1 MKYSL
6 FNIDTN
12 GFPNKLIPGI
22 TKFISLFVLMN
33 VLLFTDVQ
41 AQTIITGMVR
51 DSEYHT
57 GIPGAIISEGY
68 SDGQTT
74 TDASGSFQLSV
85 PTNTTLNLTIVH
97 KGFQTMSMPVI
108 ASKRIVDICEIDLQS
123 NDLNI
128 LEIYQLSDRASRRF
142 PVTHSHLRRA
152 DLAPLQGVM
161 QVPYYLQNVAGIY
174 TSSLGNQFGESRLN
188 IRGFGQE
195 HISVM
200 FNGVALNYP
209 DSRNFNW
216 STRAGFQQMP
226 ANIQIQRGTNSNRH
240 YSPFGGGSLNLLTMP
255 TSQLPGGSVG
265 FEYGAGEYMRSTVKI
280 HSGLLNEKI
289 AISVSGARETSNGII
304 NGTWADT
311 WSYYL
316 SMTYAASEKQRF
328 EVYAMGA
335 PQRHGTV
342 ENMQHIAAYSHRYAK
357 ELGIPEA
364 VLDAIPQSRD
374 GRYYNQGLNAVDPEY
389 SGQQY
394 WNGNIRNRHAP
405 AYLNE
410 HEHYSHAPL
419 GQFNWYA
426 NWTGKISQHTMFY
439 YSGLAG
445 ENSGVSGDVNLDY
458 TGPSPFIDYNSTIA
472 ENQQKIASEGILSNS
487 VRNLSSAG
495 AMSRVNFQFNDR
507 FRSTLGINAS
517 SANIIQYQ
525 EVRDLLGGSYYLFS
539 GNQFDNQV
547 DDEKQLG
554 DLIGYHHSSN
564 IRRIDFSGNIEY
576 SGKKL
581 HAFLN
586 GVYSMADQN
595 YTNHFRNDPDNPGQK
610 YMLAPAVSPGYQIK
624 SGLSY
629 QVIDPLLLYA
639 NYSYISRE
647 PDNSLVIDLLERSA
661 SGSLNNLIFKG
672 FDTGFRLFFSP
683 STRLEI
689 NYYDY
694 LMVNNTMAQKFTDLL
709 SNEFIL
715 HTLHIDQRHQGI
727 EFEAGY
733 QPVRFFEIGANASL
747 GNWVYSDDATG
758 ILIDIASPGEEIQ
771 TIFTNKD
778 LAAGNA
784 PQLQLGGM
792 LAVHPVLN
800 SYVQANFRF
809 FRSHFAAWNP
819 VGALHYPGEQLWEL
833 PEYYLVD
840 LHAGYT
846 IVTNSR
852 FRIALHGH
860 VFNLLD
866 ELYIQD
872 AMDNGALIDLPGDPQ
887 EYINSAAA
895 ATVFTGLPRTYSF
908 GIQISF

>member
-6 FNIDTN
+6 FNIDAF
-12 GFPNKLIPGI
+12 GFPNQLIPEI
-22 TKFISLFVLMN
+22 TKYISLFVLLN
-33 VLLFTDVQ
+33 VLLFTEVQ

-68 SDGQTT
+68 SDSQTT

-97 KGFQTMSMPVI
+97 KGFQTISIPVI
-108 ASKRIVDICEIDLQS
+108 ASKRIVDIGKIELQS

-128 LEIYQLSDRASRRF
+128 LEIYQLSDRASRRS
-142 PVTHSHLRRA
+142 PVTHSDLRRS
-152 DLAPLQGVM
+152 DLAPLQGM
-161 QVPYYLQNVAGIY
+161 LQVPYYLQNVAGIY

-188 IRGFGQE
+188 IRGFGQK
-195 HISVM
+195 HISVL
-200 FNGVALNYP
+200 FNGIALNYP
-209 DSRNFNW
+209 GSRNYQW
-216 STRAGFQQMP
+216 SARTGFQEML
-226 ANIQIQRGTNSNRH
+226 ANIQIQKGTNSTRH
-240 YSPFGGGSLNLLTMP
+240 YSPFGGGSLNILTVP
-255 TSQLPGGSVG
+255 ASQLPGGSVG
-265 FEYGAGEYMRSTVKI
+265 FEYGAGDYMRSTVKI
-280 HSGLLNEKI
+280 YSGLLNEKI
-289 AISVSGARETSNGII
+289 AVSLSGARETSNGII
-304 NGTWADT
+304 NGTWADA

-316 SMTYAASEKQRF
+316 SLTYAASEKHRF

-335 PQRHGTV
+335 PQRNGQV
-342 ENMQHIAAYSHRYAK
+342 ENMQHIAAYSHRYAR

-364 VLDAIPQSRD
+364 VLDVIPQSRD

-394 WNGNIRNRHAP
+394 WNGKIRNRHAP

-419 GQFNWYA
+419 AQFNWYA
-426 NWTGKISQHTMFY
+426 RWTGKISQHTLVY
-439 YSGLAG
+439 YSGLAEG
-445 ENSGVSGDVNLDY
+445 NTGVSGDINLDY

-487 VRNLSSAG
+487 VRNLSMPG
-495 AMSRVNFQFNDR
+495 AMSRVNFQFNEQ
-507 FRSTLGINAS
+507 FKSTLGINVS

-525 EVRDLLGGSYYLFS
+525 EVRDLLGGRYYFFS
-539 GNQFDNQV
+539 GNQFDNQA
-547 DDEKQLG
+547 DYEKQMG

-576 SGKKL
+576 SGEKL
-581 HAFLN
+581 NTFIN

-595 YTNHFRNDPDNPGQK
+595 YTNHFQKDPENPGQK
-610 YMLAPAVSPGYQIK
+610 FMLKPAVSPGYQIK

-661 SGSLNNLIFKG
+661 SGFPKNMVFKG
-672 FDTGFRLFFSP
+672 FDAGFRLFFSP
-683 STRLEI
+683 STRLQI

-694 LMVNNTMAQKFTDLL
+694 LMVNNSMTQKFSDPLF
-709 SNEFIL
+709 NEFIL
-715 HTLHIDQRHQGI
+715 HTLNIDQRHQGI
-727 EFEAGY
+727 EFEAGF

-758 ILIDIASPGEEIQ
+758 LLTDIASLGDEMKI
-771 TIFTNKD
+771 TFDNKD
-778 LAAGNA
+778 LVAGNA
-784 PQLQLGGM
+784 PQLQLSAM
-792 LAVHPVLN
+792 LSVHPLLN
-800 SYVQANFRF
+800 SYIQANFRF

-819 VGALHYPGEQLWEL
+819 VAAMHYPGEQLWEL
-833 PEYYLVD
+833 PEYYLID

-852 FRIALHGH
+852 FRIALYGH

-908 GIQISF
+908 GARISF